1 MLLGEAVVPLLA
13 SVCWAAVAAVLGLV
27 LAGLWLL
34 WLCVAVLLVLSV
46 LQFAVLCLLWAVGTV
61 VRRALVPGELRL
73 GFGTAVCTVY
83 C

>member
-1 MLLGEAVVPLLA
+1 MDGWVLLAEAVVPLLA

-46 LQFAVLCLLWAVGTV
+46 LQFAVLC
-61 VRRALVPGELRL
+61 
-73 GFGTAVCTVY
+73 
-83 C
+83 